1 MSDDEKFEMEKPS
14 ETPDLCY
21 IRPSPMRRFPAEM
34 CVKYGNDFFVVVVT
48 QNQLENIVQ
57 LGLKYMK
64 EFDKRPVE
72 DVDVE

>member
-1 MSDDEKFEMEKPS
+1 MSDDERFEMAERS
-14 ETPDLCY
+14 DTPDLCY

-34 CVKYGNDFFVVVVT
+34 CVKHGNDFFVVVVT

-57 LGLKYMK
+57 LGLKYMR

-72 DVDVE
+72 DMDVE